1 MAPDRIVEQF
11 LASLDA
17 DVRCVA
23 SGEWGVSL
31 DDVGGWPLH
40 VGLALRDGLLQV
52 QCEAAPAGRSDPH
65 DLLHRNRRGVLVR
78 YTHTSAGAVWVQA
91 ELPVEAVSAEW
102 LDRVLGLVV
111 EAVIAVRVLL

>member
-1 MAPDRIVEQF
+1 MAADRIVEQF

-52 QCEAAPAGRSDPH
+52 QCEAAPAAVLDAH

-91 ELPVEAVSAEW
+91 ELPVEAVTAQW

-111 EAVIAVRVLL
+111 EAAVAVRVRG